1 MTKFVDSDQWAVEAW
16 ADRASLPEAIRVHLK
31 ICSACFRVVGL
42 AVAQVVVSVRAVVPI
57 LKRRSHLTSMMQ
69 FWV

>member
-16 ADRASLPEAIRVHLK
+16 ADRASLPGAILVHSK
-31 ICSACFRVVGL
+31 ICFACF
-42 AVAQVVVSVRAVVPI
+42 QVVERVAVRAAESVRVVVPI